1 MLLSDATITEYIN
14 RGYLSI
20 HPFSLDQ
27 VQPASYDVLLSD
39 NFAVFNTS
47 TEHVIRP
54 WEKQENLYT
63 WTKTQEFILH
73 PGKFC
78 LASTLEY
85 FNIPPYLAAQV
96 GGKSSLGRLG
106 LIVHATAG
114 FIDPG
119 FEGTITLEMGN
130 VGELPICLRA
140 GMPIG
145 QLTFAELTGVAQKP
159 YRGKYQ
165 GQTTT
170 TASRYYLNNLGAT
183 DAVGQ
188 ATQSGSH

>member
-1 MLLSDATITEYIN
+1 MLLSDGRIIEYVE
-14 RGYLSI
+14 RGYLDI
-20 HPFSLDQ
+20 RPFSEDQ
-27 VQPASYDVLLSD
+27 VQPASYDVRLA
-39 NFAVFNTS
+39 NQFAVMSQHTAA
-47 TEHVIRP
+47 VIYP
-54 WEKQENLYT
+54 WEKQDDLYAWIT
-63 WTKTQEFILH
+63 AHEFILH

-85 FNIPPYLAAQV
+85 VKIPPYLAAQV

-145 QLTFAELTGVAQKP
+145 QLTFDELTEIAQKP
-159 YRGKYQ
+159 YQGKYQ
-165 GQTTT
+165 GQSTT
-170 TASRYYLNNLGAT
+170 TASKYYLNQLEEVDQIAT
-183 DAVGQ
+183 
-188 ATQSGSH
+188 